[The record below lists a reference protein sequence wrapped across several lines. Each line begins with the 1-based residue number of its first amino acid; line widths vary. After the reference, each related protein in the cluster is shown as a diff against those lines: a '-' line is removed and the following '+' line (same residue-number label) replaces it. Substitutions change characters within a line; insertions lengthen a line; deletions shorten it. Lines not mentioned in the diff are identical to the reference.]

1 MIGNILLD
9 NNLFIGFG
17 NDDFTNAE
25 LTIQIPCD
33 LTIFVLVDVGVRINL
48 RLFQLIFMGLE
59 VNDQVNLQWS
69 SILAITKL
77 KPKIIGKI
85 NFLILNFYH

>member
-17 NDDFTNAE
+17 NDDFTSAE

-33 LTIFVLVDVGVRINL
+33 LTTFVLVDGMSGSTYVY
-48 RLFQLIFMGLE
+48 
-59 VNDQVNLQWS
+59 
-69 SILAITKL
+69 
-77 KPKIIGKI
+77 
-85 NFLILNFYH
+85 LN